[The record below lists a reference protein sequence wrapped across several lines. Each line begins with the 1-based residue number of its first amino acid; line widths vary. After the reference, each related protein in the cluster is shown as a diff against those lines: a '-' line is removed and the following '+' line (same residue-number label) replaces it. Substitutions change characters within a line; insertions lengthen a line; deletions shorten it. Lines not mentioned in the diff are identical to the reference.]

1 MVSGRY
7 PEYRV
12 GVVKYLFSSMDAESF
27 KFNKL
32 EALVIPESRYILK
45 GETFKAKI
53 MLAATDSTQKPVVIA
68 NGRNVAYQG
77 DYACYSEPATTAGFR
92 KSKG

>member
-1 MVSGRY
+1 MYQADILST
-7 PEYRV
+7 ESD
-12 GVVKYLFSSMDAESF
+12 VVKYLFSSMDAESF

-77 DYACYSEPATTAGFR
+77 IMPFIPNRRQQPGLE